1 MDFVV
6 YVFLLLFSDHCQAFL
21 LDTVTQISPTNDQS
35 LTDKHFDILMDLLM
49 EQRRSQRK
57 QDQVITQMSQALL
70 TLQHEVSKYQN
81 QSQSGSVNIQLL
93 ECENKTEML
102 QRKLDTVIENFETMK
117 VEYMLVVQNLTIVDT
132 KANQI
137 DKEIG
142 MLKNLKSVSY
152 LHNISDILNKTDR
165 NELEIQM
172 TSHRMNEIIN
182 DANAR
187 KQDVIA
193 LYNKADLT
201 EQTLDKHL
209 KELADRVYITARPIA
224 GTYTAGQILTY
235 KSVELKN
242 GIKNVTSFQTSGI
255 FTCEK
260 RGIYQI
266 SIFITTNP
274 HTSRFI
280 VYKNKDLITE
290 TFSSFDS
297 FYSTGSTIVVTQMK
311 VGDTLYV
318 KAITVASYVY
328 NGNYESGIS
337 IVQLQ

>member
-1 MDFVV
+1 MNFEVF
-6 YVFLLLFSDHCQAFL
+6 VFLLLNSVHCQAFL
-21 LDTVTQISPTNDQS
+21 LDTVTQISPTKDQP

-57 QDQVITQMSQALL
+57 QDQVITQISQALL
-70 TLQHEVSKYQN
+70 TLQQEVTRYQN
-81 QSQSGSVNIQLL
+81 QNQSGSVHNRLL
-93 ECENKTEML
+93 ECKNKTEKL
-102 QRKLDTVIENFETMK
+102 QRELETVIGNFEIMK
-117 VEYMLVVQNLTIVDT
+117 NEYMLVVQNLTNVDT

-137 DKEIG
+137 NKEIV
-142 MLKNLKSVSY
+142 MLKNLKSVTD
-152 LHNISDILNKTDR
+152 LRNISDIFNKTDR
-165 NELEIQM
+165 NELEIKM
-172 TSHRMNEIIN
+172 TNHRMNEVIN

-201 EQTLDKHL
+201 ESNLDKHL
-209 KELADRVYITARPIA
+209 KKLSDRVFITARPIE
-224 GTYTAGQILTY
+224 GNYNAGQIVTY
-235 KSVELKN
+235 ESVELKN

-280 VYKNKDLITE
+280 VFKNKNYIAE
-290 TFSSFDS
+290 TFSSFKS
-297 FYSTGSTIVVTQMK
+297 YYSTGSTIIVTQME
-311 VGDTLYV
+311 VGDTILV
-318 KAITVASYVY
+318 KAISVASYVY
-328 NGNYESGIS
+328 NSYESGIS
-337 IVQLQ
+337 ILQLQR